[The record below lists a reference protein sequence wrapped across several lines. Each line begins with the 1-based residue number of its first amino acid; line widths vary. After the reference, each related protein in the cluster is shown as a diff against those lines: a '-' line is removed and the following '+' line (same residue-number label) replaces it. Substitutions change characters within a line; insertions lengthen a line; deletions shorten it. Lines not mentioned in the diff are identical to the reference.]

1 MGLCGMAILNV
12 VEWPA
17 KVLETRANE
26 VAVFDGELR
35 QFVSDMFDT
44 MEKAGGIGLAAN
56 QVDRLVRVLVI
67 HISSK
72 NEEPEDIRDWHDK
85 KYVFINPSI
94 TRKQGKTKY
103 LEGCLSFPE
112 QYDYVDRA
120 AEVTLVYKD
129 EWGKDHSLEA
139 DGLFAICLQ
148 HELDHIDGVV
158 FTSRMSRLKSS
169 RIRKKMLQRSQ
180 ISEMDEE
187 G

>member
-1 MGLCGMAILNV
+1 MAILNV

-26 VAVFDGELR
+26 VTVFDGELR

-44 MEKAGGIGLAAN
+44 MDKAGGIGLAAN
-56 QVDRLVRVLVI
+56 QVDRLSRVLVI
-67 HISSK
+67 HIPSK
-72 NEEPEDIRDWHDK
+72 NEEPEDMRPWHDK
-85 KYVFINPSI
+85 KFVFVNPSI
-94 TRKQGKTKY
+94 TNKRGKTKY

-120 AEVTLVYKD
+120 AELTLLYQD

-158 FTSRMSRLKSS
+158 FTTRMSRLKSS
-169 RIRKKMLQRSQ
+169 RIRKKMLQRNQ
-180 ISEMDEE
+180 ISHMDGE